1 MSGRALCVIIL
12 AFALSAAA
20 QMKMSIAQLKSF
32 VKSSIQLQH
41 DDRKI
46 AQYLK
51 QITLTQKLDEDTYTD
66 LLSAGIG
73 DKTAEALRAMMTT
86 SRELP
91 AAGPEAPQ
99 PKARII
105 APPSAAEQAKLI
117 REITEY
123 AVNYSKSLPDFI
135 CTQVTRRF
143 YDPTGLEFWQRQDV
157 VVAKLTYFEQKEDY
171 KVMLVNNQP
180 METTFDKLDGSTS
193 QGEFGSMMKEIFDPE
208 TQARFEWLRWATL
221 GGRRAHVIS
230 YQVRQD
236 RSKWSISYQRAIQIT
251 PAYSGLIYVDRD
263 SRKILRITL
272 QAQGIPPSF
281 PIQEA
286 TTVLDFDFVDISGEK
301 FMLPLKSTMRMRE
314 SKFLAKNEVEFR
326 MYRKFGADAVI
337 TFDTTEAL
345 PDLVEQKEEPP
356 R

>member
-1 MSGRALCVIIL
+1 MNGRAIGIVLL
-12 AFALSAAA
+12 ACALSAPA

-41 DDRKI
+41 DDRKV

-51 QITLTQKLDEDTYTD
+51 QITLTQKLDEDVYTD
-66 LLSAGIG
+66 LISAGVG
-73 DKTAEALRAMMTT
+73 DKTAEVLRNMMNT
-86 SRELP
+86 SRDLP
-91 AAGPEAPQ
+91 RAGPEAPK
-99 PKARII
+99 PAARTIP
-105 APPSAAEQAKLI
+105 PPSAAEQAELI
-117 REITEY
+117 KEITEY
-123 AVNYSKSLPDFI
+123 AINYSKRLPDFI

-143 YDPTGLEFWQRQDV
+143 FDPTGLEFWQRQDV
-157 VVAKLTYFEQKEDY
+157 VVAKLSYFEQKEDY
-171 KVMLVNNQP
+171 RVMLVNDQP
-180 METTFDKLDGSTS
+180 ADTTFDKLDGSTS
-193 QGEFGSMMKEIFDPE
+193 QGEFGSMMKEIFEPE

-236 RSKWSISYQRAIQIT
+236 RSKWSISYQRAISIT
-251 PAYSGLIYVDRD
+251 PAYGGLIYVDRD
-263 SRKILRITL
+263 SRTILRITL

-286 TTVLDFDFVDISGEK
+286 STTLDFDFVDISGNK

-314 SKFLAKNEVEFR
+314 SRFLAKNEVEFR

-337 TFDTTEAL
+337 TFDTSEAL
-345 PDLVEQKEEPP
+345 PDREEKKEEPP

>member
-1 MSGRALCVIIL
+1 MSGRAI
-12 AFALSAAA
+12 FALLLAIALAAPA

-51 QITLTQKLDEDTYTD
+51 QITLTQKLDEDAYTD
-66 LLSAGIG
+66 LISAGVG
-73 DKTAEALRAMMTT
+73 DKTAEALRAMMNTT
-86 SRELP
+86 RDLP
-91 AAGPEAPQ
+91 PAGPEAPK
-99 PKARII
+99 PKARPI
-105 APPSAAEQAKLI
+105 APPSAAEQAELI
-117 REITEY
+117 RDVTEY
-123 AVNYSKSLPDFI
+123 AINYTKRLPDFI

-180 METTFDKLDGSTS
+180 TDTTFDKLDGSTS
-193 QGEFGSMMKEIFDPE
+193 QGEFGSMMNEIFDPKTE
-208 TQARFEWLRWATL
+208 ARFQWLRWATL
-221 GGRRAHVIS
+221 GGRRAHVLS

-236 RSKWSISYQRAIQIT
+236 RSKWGISYQRTMTIT

-263 SRKILRITL
+263 SRTILRITL
-272 QAQGIPPSF
+272 QAEGVPPSF
-281 PIQEA
+281 PIQEVSI
-286 TTVLDFDFVDISGEK
+286 VLDYDFVDISGAQ
-301 FMLPLKSTMRMRE
+301 FMLPLKFTTRMRE

-345 PDLVEQKEEPP
+345 PDNREKEEPP